1 MRYVCSISAFVGLCV
16 FAGIMTH
23 RALHGD
29 PAEDPVPLPV
39 TWFNEYQMEA
49 FRQKIDAH
57 VAAHTVYDKEGRA
70 DSLLIPYT
78 GPETLTCIY
87 VEKAHQI
94 YVGFGFR
101 FDGVVVWRYESP
113 ERAAAFQDSLLR
125 IGGVR

>member
-1 MRYVCSISAFVGLCV
+1 MRRYTVHVAAGLAAISILMGVLLA
-16 FAGIMTH
+16 
-23 RALHGD
+23 RATS
-29 PAEDPVPLPV
+29 PEPIPLPV

-125 IGGVR
+125 LGGVR